1 MIESISKVKKSV
13 SDFFGEKH
21 SGIEILEIAVTPASD
36 LRHGDLTTN
45 AAMSA
50 FSHLKDSYSSP
61 RALAQEIVDFL
72 VAREDISSVF
82 SKIEV
87 AGPGFINFWYLPE
100 YLGQVLSRDAGELL
114 DLNTSYKN
122 KRVMTEFTD
131 PNPFK
136 EFHIGHLYSN
146 IVGESISR
154 ILEANGAEVKRVCYQ
169 GDIGMHVAKALY
181 GIQEKFKVQSEKL
194 KVVDALLELENKP
207 LDARVKFLGEA
218 YALGAQAFE
227 EDEGAKLEIVE
238 INKKVFAKDPETMA
252 VYDVGKTWSLEYF
265 DSIYARLGTN
275 FWKFYF
281 ESEVGEEGKK
291 LVEEYLKKGVFEESE
306 GAIIF
311 PGAQYGLHN
320 RVFINSLG
328 LPTYEAKELGLAPAK
343 YADYKFDLSIMVTGN
358 EIDEYFRVLLKA
370 LSMIYPDIAE
380 KTLHLSHGMVR
391 LPSGKMSSRTGNVV
405 TGESLLDEADKKAW
419 MRIQEVTKTKFVD
432 DHVEYSED
440 ANVKPSKQ
448 SESARIIGDGAVKY
462 ALLKSNIGGDVIF
475 NFDDVVNFE
484 GNSGP
489 YLQYTFVRIASIL
502 TKLKVKNEKL
512 KVKVEDLESEEQN
525 LLRYLV
531 MYPYVVEMAGVQF
544 APSHVATYLYNLS
557 QYFNAFY
564 QKHKVV
570 GSPNEGFR
578 LALVASVGNVLKNGL
593 NLLGIETVERM

>member
-1 MIESISKVKKSV
+1 MIESISQVKNGVLDFYSTKHPEFFLKEIVV
-13 SDFFGEKH
+13 S
-21 SGIEILEIAVTPASD
+21 PASD

-50 FSHLKDSYSSP
+50 FAHLKASYPSP
-61 RALAQEIVDFL
+61 RDLAQAIVDFL
-72 VAREDISSVF
+72 NTKDDITSVF

-87 AGPGFINFWYLPE
+87 AGPGFVNFWYSPE
-100 YLGQVLSRDAGELL
+100 YLGKLVGRDPVDILA
-114 DLNTSYKN
+114 LNTAYKG

-169 GDIGMHVAKALY
+169 GDIGMHVAKSVY
-181 GIQEKFKVQSEKL
+181 GILQKFKLQNSNF
-194 KVVDALLELENKP
+194 KVEDSLVELGKQPLE
-207 LDARVKFLGEA
+207 ARVKFLGEA
-218 YALGAQAFE
+218 YALGAQVFE
-227 EDEGAKLEIVE
+227 EDQAANSEIVE
-238 INKKVFAKDPETMA
+238 INKKVFSKDPETMA
-252 VYDVGKTWSLEYF
+252 IYEVGRKWSLEYF
-265 DSIYARLGTN
+265 DSIYARLGTD

-281 ESEVGEEGKK
+281 ESEVGEKGKE
-291 LVEEYLKKGVFEESE
+291 LVLEYLKKGVFEESE

-311 PGAQYGLHN
+311 PGEKYGLHN

-370 LSMIYPDIAE
+370 LSMIYPEIAL
-380 KTLHLSHGMVR
+380 KTLHISHGMVR

-405 TGESLLDEADKKAW
+405 TGESLLDEADQKAALRIGEIKKEKN
-419 MRIQEVTKTKFVD
+419 IDVGDIEET
-432 DHVEYSED
+432 
-440 ANVKPSKQ
+440 
-448 SESARIIGDGAVKY
+448 ARIIGDGAVKY
-462 ALLKSNIGGDVIF
+462 ALLKNNIGGDVIF

-489 YLQYTFVRIASIL
+489 YLQYTYVRTLGVLNNSEFKIKNSPFDNAQGKKIQ
-502 TKLKVKNEKL
+502 LKT
-512 KVKVEDLESEEQN
+512 EDLEKEEN
-525 LLRYLV
+525 ELLRYLV
-531 MYPYVVEMAGVQF
+531 IYPYVVEMAGVQF

-570 GSPNEGFR
+570 GSPNEEFR
-578 LALVASVGNVLKNGL
+578 LALVASVGDILKNGL

>member
-1 MIESISKVKKSV
+1 MIESISKVKKGV

-21 SGIEILEIAVTPASD
+21 SGLAILEIAVTPAAD

-50 FSHLKDSYSSP
+50 FSTLKDSYSSP
-61 RALAQEIVDFL
+61 FDLAKEILEFL
-72 VAREDISSVF
+72 VSRDDISGIF
-82 SKIEV
+82 SKVEV
-87 AGPGFINFWYLPE
+87 AGPGFINFWYSPE
-100 YLGQVLSRDAGELL
+100 YLGQGLGKELSEVLSQ
-114 DLNTSYKN
+114 NVSYSGK
-122 KRVMTEFTD
+122 KIMIEFTD

-154 ILEANGAEVKRVCYQ
+154 ILEANGAMVKRVCYQ
-169 GDIGMHVAKALY
+169 GDIGMHVAKSLY
-181 GIQEKFKVQSEKL
+181 GIREKLKAQSEKL
-194 KVVDALLELENKP
+194 KVVDALSELENEP
-207 LDARVKFLGEA
+207 LEARVKFLGEA
-218 YALGAQAFE
+218 YAHGAQAFE
-227 EDEGAKLEIVE
+227 EDEESKDEIVE
-238 INKKVFAKDPETMA
+238 INKKVFAKDPEIMA
-252 VYDVGKTWSLEYF
+252 IYDVGRVWSLEYF
-265 DSIYARLGTN
+265 DFIYKRLGTN

-281 ESEVGEEGKK
+281 ESEVGEKGRE
-291 LVEEYLKKGVFEESE
+291 LVLEYLKKGVFEESE

-311 PGAQYGLHN
+311 PGEKYGLHN
-320 RVFINSLG
+320 RVFVNSLG

-370 LSMIYPDIAE
+370 LSMIYPEIAE
-380 KTLHLSHGMVR
+380 KTLHISHGMVR

-405 TGESLLDEADKKAW
+405 TGESLLDEADLRAVQRISEIKKEKNVEVCDV
-419 MRIQEVTKTKFVD
+419 EVT
-432 DHVEYSED
+432 
-440 ANVKPSKQ
+440 
-448 SESARIIGDGAVKY
+448 ARIIGDGAVKY
-462 ALLKSNIGGDVIF
+462 ALLKNNIGGDVIF

-502 TKLKVKNEKL
+502 TKLKFKNEKL
-512 KVKVEDLESEEQN
+512 KVKVENLESEEQN

-531 MYPYVVEMAGVQF
+531 MYPYVVEMAGAQY
-544 APSHVATYLYNLS
+544 APSHIATYLYNLS

-570 GSPNEGFR
+570 GSESEGFR
-578 LALVASVGNVLKNGL
+578 LVLVYSVGNVLKSGL
-593 NLLGIETVERM
+593 NLLGVETVERM